1 LILPKFNR
9 YINVLSIVLATLA
22 TLALAHVVLAQD
34 EEPPHIG
41 AWTLSASTGGV
52 MGSGSYTITGS
63 LAQPATSLAVAPSG
77 YNVAGVW
84 TPHPIT
90 PYPYIYGLPDLEEQL
105 AVGGVG
111 LDMEW
116 IAKIP
121 MPYPPEWFPA
131 NISYPSWPS
140 LDALDLPDS
149 LNLPDPPTVTVAA
162 LISSSVDV
170 VPIVS
175 DTLGLYGDLRDESGA
190 IPDVIADAAG
200 LDITG
205 WEEGADVDFDI
216 EMGGTSISQIATDMV
231 EGGATVMSY
240 MRATYQID
248 VIGPTVVVLVSG
260 VIWIQFVLVI
270 RWVLMAIIL
279 VIRIVVRLWELL
291 PFT

>member
-1 LILPKFNR
+1 MIYPGFNR
-9 YINVLSIVLATLA
+9 CINVLSIALATA
-22 TLALAHVVLAQD
+22 AMLALAHVVLAQD

-41 AWTLSASTGGV
+41 AWTLSAATGGV
-52 MGSGSYTITGS
+52 MSSGSYTVTGS
-63 LAQPATSLAVAPSG
+63 LAQPATSLAVAASG

-90 PYPYIYGLPDLEEQL
+90 PYPYIYGMPNMEEQL
-105 AVGGVG
+105 ALGGVG

-116 IAKIP
+116 IDKLP
-121 MPYPPEWFPA
+121 MPYPPEWFPD

-140 LDALDLPDS
+140 LDALSLPDT
-149 LNLPDPPTVTVAA
+149 LNLPNPPTVTAMA
-162 LISSSVDV
+162 LISASVDV

-175 DTLGLYGDLRDESGA
+175 DTIGLYADLRDEGGA

-205 WEEGADVDFDI
+205 WEEGAEVDFDI

-231 EGGATVMSY
+231 SGGATVMSY
-240 MRATYQID
+240 MRATYDID
-248 VIGPTVVVLVSG
+248 VIGPTVVVLVGG
-260 VIWIQFVLVI
+260 VIWIQFVLVL